1 MSARVDSAAVTG
13 FTLIEMLITLALVG
27 LLAVVSLPLYEVT
40 STRMKEAE
48 LRQSLRIIRS
58 GIDAY
63 KAAVDAGTL
72 AKQPGESGY
81 PPSLDILTE
90 PLEVANQSNAGFGGT
105 DSPQRIVILRQLPR
119 DPFAVDATLPAAQTW
134 RMRSY
139 GSRSDDPQLG
149 ADVYD
154 VSSMSTRI
162 GLDGTAYATW

>member
-1 MSARVDSAAVTG
+1 MTVRIESRAPSG

-27 LLAVVSLPLYEVT
+27 LLAVVSMPLYEVT

-72 AKQPGESGY
+72 AKQPGDSGY
-81 PPSLDILTE
+81 PPSLDVLTE
-90 PLEVANQSNAGFGGT
+90 PLDIANQSNAGFGGT
-105 DSPQRIVILRQLPR
+105 DAPQRIVILRQLPR
-119 DPFAVDATLPAAQTW
+119 DPFAVDETIPPAQTW
-134 RMRSY
+134 RTRSY
-139 GSRSDDPQLG
+139 GTRSDDPQPG

-154 VSSMSTRI
+154 VSSMSSRV